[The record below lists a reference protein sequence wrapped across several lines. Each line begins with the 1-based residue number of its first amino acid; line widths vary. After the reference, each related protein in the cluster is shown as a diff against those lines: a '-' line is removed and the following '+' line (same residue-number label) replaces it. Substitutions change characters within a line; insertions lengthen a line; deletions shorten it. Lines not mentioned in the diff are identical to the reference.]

1 MGGMLS
7 ESLIFP
13 TALLYVPRGFPG
25 GESGGRPD
33 GAVVARI
40 QLCCHDVVGRHR
52 GRSGKQDYGFASLAK
67 SVRNKVTRRML
78 VR

>member
-1 MGGMLS
+1 MGRMLS

-40 QLCCHDVVGRHR
+40 QLCCHTM
-52 GRSGKQDYGFASLAK
+52 SLEGIEAEAV
-67 SVRNKVTRRML
+67 SRIMVSRRL
-78 VR
+78 QSRLEIK